1 MTDIERGLLDT
12 SVVIDLPT
20 IPAES
25 LPLESAISAITLA
38 ELTAGVA
45 GAKDPV
51 TRVVRQRH
59 LQATEASFDVLPFD
73 PGSARAY
80 GHIDVLVRAVGRSPR
95 ARIADLFIAATAVA
109 NDLPLITRNP
119 KDFVGLDSI
128 LAVVAI

>member
-20 IPAES
+20 IAMET
-25 LPLESAISAITLA
+25 LPRESAISAITLA

-45 GAKDPV
+45 SAQHQV

-59 LQATEASFDVLPFD
+59 LQATEASFEVLPFD
-73 PGSARAY
+73 AGAARAY
-80 GHIDVLVRAVGRSPR
+80 GHVDVLVRALGRSPR
-95 ARIADLFIAATAVA
+95 ARIADLFIAAPAVA

-128 LAVVAI
+128 LLVVAI